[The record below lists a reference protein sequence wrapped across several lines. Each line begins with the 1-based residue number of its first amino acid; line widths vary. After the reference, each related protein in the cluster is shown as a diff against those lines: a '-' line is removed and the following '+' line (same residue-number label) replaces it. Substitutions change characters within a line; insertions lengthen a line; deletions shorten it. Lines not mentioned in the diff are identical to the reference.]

1 MRDGSSTK
9 RLNIDHEI
17 NQFHEDLLKF
27 VACRNSFDKK
37 LTYKKLQSQILKK
50 LNAQKKSIVQMLTIF
65 TLFIILCITAIFF

>member
-1 MRDGSSTK
+1 MIIKSLCETGPH
-9 RLNIDHEI
+9 IDHEI

-50 LNAQKKSIVQMLTIF
+50 LNAQKKV
-65 TLFIILCITAIFF
+65 